1 MEKIR
6 EFKQK
11 LFEGEVTFS
20 FKKKDGTVREA
31 RGTLKAELLPK
42 VEVTKTED
50 EKPKKNRVVAEDMI
64 CYYDLDKAGWRS
76 FRFDQ
81 LV

>member
-11 LFEGEVTFS
+11 LLEGEVTFS
-20 FKKKDGTVREA
+20 FKKKDGTIREA
-31 RGTLKAELLPK
+31 RGTLKADLFPNVKTTESKEP
-42 VEVTKTED
+42 TK
-50 EKPKKNRVVAEDMI
+50 KRAVAEDII
-64 CYYDLDKAGWRS
+64 CYYDLDKTGWRS

-81 LV
+81 LIG